1 MSEYHG
7 ICRGGPLDN
16 RGMIAGMKLVEVKY
30 CDNTQWVAEGAL
42 PEFVPG
48 FYSHVLGQW
57 IWHPPK

>member
-1 MSEYHG
+1 
-7 ICRGGPLDN
+7 
-16 RGMIAGMKLVEVKY
+16 MIAGMKLVEVKY